1 MAIYFDL
8 PVYKKTY
15 DLLLGLLDLSNNL
28 SKSYKYTLGE
38 RIQLEAI
45 EVILNIYK
53 ANASIE
59 KLQFISKSR
68 EHIEII
74 RLMIRIL
81 YDTKQISL
89 KRMIFINTII
99 EEISKQLAGWQKN
112 TAQNDRYFI
121 RSFQGLFCSSPK

>member
-1 MAIYFDL
+1 MAGLFLEIKFIMAIYYNL

-15 DLLLGLLDLSNNL
+15 DLILELFNL
-28 SKSYKYTLGE
+28 SSNLPKAYKYTLGE
-38 RIQLEAI
+38 RIQLDAI
-45 EVILNIYK
+45 EVIINIYK

-59 KLQFISKSR
+59 KLEYISKSR

-89 KRMIFINTII
+89 KRMIVINKKI
-99 EEISKQLAGWQKN
+99 EEISKQLVSWQKYCTN
-112 TAQNDRYFI
+112 
-121 RSFQGLFCSSPK
+121 K

>member
-1 MAIYFDL
+1 MALYFDL

-15 DLLLGLLDLSNNL
+15 DLLLVLLDLSSNL
-28 SKSYKYTLGE
+28 SKTYKYTLGE

-45 EVILNIYK
+45 ETIVNIYK

-81 YDTKQISL
+81 HDTKQISL
-89 KRMIFINTII
+89 KRMIFINNII
-99 EEISKQLAGWQKN
+99 EEISKQLVGWQKYCTN
-112 TAQNDRYFI
+112 
-121 RSFQGLFCSSPK
+121 K

>member
-1 MAIYFDL
+1 MALYSDL

-15 DLLLGLLDLSNNL
+15 DLLLVLLDLSSNL
-28 SKSYKYTLGE
+28 SKTYKYTLGE

-45 EVILNIYK
+45 ETIVNIYK

-81 YDTKQISL
+81 HDTKQISL
-89 KRMIFINTII
+89 KRMIFINNII
-99 EEISKQLAGWQKN
+99 EEISKQLVGWQKYCTN
-112 TAQNDRYFI
+112 
-121 RSFQGLFCSSPK
+121 K

>member
-1 MAIYFDL
+1 MALYFDL

-15 DLLLGLLDLSNNL
+15 DLLLDLLDLSSNL
-28 SKSYKYTLGE
+28 SKVDTRRPVYLLGE

-45 EVILNIYK
+45 EVIVNIYK

-68 EHIEII
+68 EHIELI

-89 KRMIFINTII
+89 KRMVFINKLI
-99 EEISKQLAGWQKN
+99 EEISKQLVGWQK
-112 TAQNDRYFI
+112 YCI
-121 RSFQGLFCSSPK
+121 K

>member
-1 MAIYFDL
+1 MALYFDL

-15 DLLLGLLDLSNNL
+15 DLLLVLLDLSSDL
-28 SKSYKYTLGE
+28 SKTYKYTLGE
-38 RIQLEAI
+38 RIQSESI
-45 EVILNIYK
+45 ELIVNIYK
-53 ANASIE
+53 ANSSME

-81 YDTKQISL
+81 HDVKQISL

-99 EEISKQLAGWQKN
+99 EDISKQLVGWQKYCVN
-112 TAQNDRYFI
+112 
-121 RSFQGLFCSSPK
+121 K